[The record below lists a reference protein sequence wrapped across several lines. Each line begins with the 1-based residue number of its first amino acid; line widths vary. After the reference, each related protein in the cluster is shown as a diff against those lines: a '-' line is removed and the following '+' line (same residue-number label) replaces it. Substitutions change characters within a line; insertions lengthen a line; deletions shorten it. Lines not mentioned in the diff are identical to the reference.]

1 MAERSGAVA
10 LTSPDSE
17 TYSTFS
23 SRIGKDGGELF
34 PDFLRRVAG
43 EDPAIHDCPR
53 HLRQGVVCVAS
64 IQSRGHARCSGPG
77 VEGRLRTE
85 ARGRGRIR
93 WSGKNRAHIGGRLS
107 GLVLGEVREV
117 GSRNLI
123 QLEGEREGGQAAEPR
138 RELVNCIVG
147 PGK

>member
-17 TYSTFS
+17 INSTFS
-23 SRIGKDGGELF
+23 CESAKMEVSCFLISSGEWPGRIRQFTIARADLS
-34 PDFLRRVAG
+34 
-43 EDPAIHDCPR
+43 
-53 HLRQGVVCVAS
+53 QGVVGVAS
-64 IQSRGHARCSGPG
+64 IQSRGHARCSEPG